1 MKRRTFLGS
10 ALAASAVPSL
20 SLGQVPASDRTAN
33 SRMKAPVKL
42 ETFGYVGVRL
52 LPSFFA
58 QQMER
63 TRDRYFEMSNDDILK
78 GFRER
83 AGMKAP
89 GFGLDGWCSK
99 TSAVVFGQWLSGMAR
114 MSSALNDAELRNKA
128 IVLADEWAKTT
139 QPQAT
144 PTREKSVSGQPTRS
158 PYGMDTYSYEKTMC
172 GLVDLALYANYTDA
186 WPHAERM
193 TEWASKTFDRT
204 RSPASPMDRDGRQPH
219 GTLEWYTLCE
229 NLYRAYVANGN
240 SLYKEFGDVWRYPT
254 YWGQFVNS
262 TDPPGAKFLH
272 SYSHCNTFNSAA
284 MTWAVTG
291 DEQYLKTIRNA
302 YEYETRTQ
310 IYASGG
316 YGPGEWS
323 VPSDGTLGRALDF
336 RSDSAEIPCG
346 SWGAFKLSKY
356 LMQFTGEARYGDWI
370 ERLLYNGMG
379 AAPLVQADG
388 TSFYYANYRI
398 GMAQKEYY
406 WDHWPCCSGTYIQTV
421 ADYHDVIYFR
431 DGDGLYVN
439 LYLPSEATWTY
450 KGQPVTV
457 RQASTFPE
465 SEAVTFTVDV
475 KQPVAMAIRFR
486 VPGWAEEFRA
496 AVNGQAA
503 PTEGKPGQW
512 ARVERT
518 WHPGDQVTV
527 TLPTNLRL
535 EAVDAQHPHRCAVMF
550 GPLLL
555 AQNARYTLPLAMTNG
570 EDISQ
575 RLIRQGQK
583 LYFKPTEIAA
593 HEQKTGPFAPF
604 YQVAKSDPYRV
615 YFDMQEFRFL

>member
-1 MKRRTFLGS
+1 MNRRTFLGS
-10 ALAASAVPSL
+10 VIAASAAPTL
-20 SLGQVPASDRTAN
+20 SLGQIPESPQATNTRL
-33 SRMKAPVKL
+33 KAPVKL
-42 ETFGYVGVRL
+42 ESFNYVGVRL
-52 LPSFFA
+52 LPSFLA
-58 QQMER
+58 HQMER
-63 TRDRYFEMSNDDILK
+63 TRDRYFELSNDDILK

-83 AGMKAP
+83 ANMKAP

-139 QPQAT
+139 DAQAA
-144 PTREKSVSGQPTRS
+144 PSRAS
-158 PYGMDTYSYEKTMC
+158 YGLDTYSYEKTLC
-172 GLVDLALYANYTDA
+172 GLVDLAIYADYADA

-193 TEWASKTFDRT
+193 TEWAAKTFDRT
-204 RSPASPMDRDGRQPH
+204 RSPATPMDRDGRKPH

-240 SLYKEFGDVWRYPT
+240 PLYKDFGDLWRYPA

-272 SYSHCNTFNSAA
+272 SYSHCNTFSSAA
-284 MTWAVTG
+284 MTWAITG
-291 DEQYLKTIRNA
+291 DEQYLKTIRNG
-302 YEYETRTQ
+302 YEYETQTQ

-356 LMQFTGEARYGDWI
+356 LMQFTGEARYGGWI
-370 ERLLYNGMG
+370 ERLVYNGIG
-379 AAPLVQADG
+379 AAPLLQANG
-388 TSFYYANYRI
+388 ASFYYADYRI

-406 WDHWPCCSGTYIQTV
+406 WDHWPCCSGTYIQAV
-421 ADYHDVIYFR
+421 ADYHDLIYFR
-431 DGDGLYVN
+431 DGAGLYVN
-439 LYLPSEATWTY
+439 LYVPSEATWTFQ
-450 KGQPVTV
+450 GQPVSV
-457 RQASTFPE
+457 RQNSTFPE
-465 SEAVTFTVDV
+465 SETVTFAVDV
-475 KQPVAMAIRFR
+475 KRSAAMAIRFR
-486 VPGWAEEFRA
+486 VPGWADGFRIT
-496 AVNGQAA
+496 VNDRSA
-503 PTEGKPGQW
+503 PVEGKPGQW
-512 ARVERT
+512 ATIKRT
-518 WHPGDQVTV
+518 WNPGDTVTV
-527 TLPTNLRL
+527 MLPTRLRL

-570 EDISQ
+570 EDIDR
-575 RLIRQGQK
+575 RLVREGQK
-583 LYFKPTEIAA
+583 LYFKPTEIVA

-604 YQVAKSDPYRV
+604 YKFERGDPYRV
-615 YFDMQEFRFL
+615 YFDMREFRFL